1 MVGAFGRCEE
11 AGQAMVEAAFLIPV
25 VFCVL
30 LLLIQ
35 PGIVLY
41 DRMVMQAAATDACR
55 LLMTKTDV
63 SGDMSGSVDAFIRH
77 RLGSIPPVDC
87 FHVHGDEC
95 SWEIETEG
103 DECSDHVRVAI
114 SGRVKP
120 LPLLDIGT
128 ALAGSLNDDGT
139 LTVRVEHSRQS
150 QPDWVSNAVQ
160 GASPKDWIGA
170 WAR

>member
-1 MVGAFGRCEE
+1 MTRFFGWREE
-11 AGQAMVEAAFLIPV
+11 AGQSTVEAAFLIPV

-55 LLMTKTDV
+55 LLMTKTDAA
-63 SGDMSGSVDAFIRH
+63 GDMSESVDAFIRH

-87 FHVHGDEC
+87 FHVHGGEC

-103 DECSDHVRVAI
+103 DERSDHVRVAI

-128 ALAGSLNDDGT
+128 ALVGSLNDDGT
-139 LTVRVEHSRQS
+139 LTVSVERSRQS
-150 QPDWVSNAVQ
+150 QPEWVSEAVQ
-160 GASPKDWIGA
+160 GASPQDWIGA
-170 WAR
+170 WTR